1 MEESTWGTQCKTWLV
16 RYTCSSTDLGAR
28 CTSEHK
34 GAAGRAAEKVM
45 VAGRCSE
52 ACGQQMVMMLAGCD
66 APGSTP
72 DVGHAPWCLRAQAL
86 VATVASHRYFAV
98 VGCALATMADSMAA
112 QMAVAEMLVA
122 ATVVA
127 LHHTR
132 PDLEQESC

>member
-1 MEESTWGTQCKTWLV
+1 MWDTQCKTRLV
-16 RYTCSSTDLGAR
+16 RYTCRPTDLGAR
-28 CTSEHK
+28 CTNEHK

-52 ACGQQMVMMLAGCD
+52 ACGHQMMMMVAGCG
-66 APGSTP
+66 APGSMP
-72 DVGHAPWCLRAQAL
+72 DVGHAPWCLRAQAQ
-86 VATVASHRYFAV
+86 VSTGASHPYFAI
-98 VGCALATMADSMAA
+98 VGCALAMMADSMAA
-112 QMAVAEMLVA
+112 QMAAAEMLVA